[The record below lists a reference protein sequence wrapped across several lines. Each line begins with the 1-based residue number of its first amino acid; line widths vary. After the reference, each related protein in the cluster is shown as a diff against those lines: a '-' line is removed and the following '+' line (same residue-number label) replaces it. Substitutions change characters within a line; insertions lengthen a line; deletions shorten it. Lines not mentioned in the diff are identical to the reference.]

1 MTTSIHHHQVVC
13 DYLILLTSSTLITSR
28 NLVLVLEFAYTRP
41 AKLVCSRL
49 MRLCIFILTVG
60 LTGTVFARLGDTEK
74 QLTDRYGEPV
84 SVLPGGRYNPYF
96 DKWIDY
102 RKQGIAISCGM
113 HAGRCVTIQYDRQSG
128 FKNAEFTGFK
138 MFNSTG
144 SPIYAERN
152 ATSLKF
158 TFKKDY
164 PEIVKASQKGI
175 SRMRR

>member
-1 MTTSIHHHQVVC
+1 
-13 DYLILLTSSTLITSR
+13 
-28 NLVLVLEFAYTRP
+28 VLVLEFAYTRP
-41 AKLVCSRL
+41 PKLVRDRL
-49 MRLCIFILTVG
+49 MRLWLLILTVG
-60 LTGTVFARLGDTEK
+60 LTGTAFARLGDTEK
-74 QLTDRYGEPV
+74 QLTDRYGKPI

-96 DKWIDY
+96 DKWIDF

-113 HAGRCVTIQYDRQSG
+113 HAGRCVTIQYDRPSG
-128 FKNAEFTGFK
+128 FKNAEFVGFK
-138 MFNSTG
+138 MFNSSKG

-175 SRMRR
+175 SRMRRTLESSQKTNQ